1 MRIID
6 SACAAL
12 LLTAGCATARLD
24 ASSRNTLDGIKSAK
38 VIKLGYRDSA
48 VPFSFVGSDGKPGG
62 YSVDLCNAV
71 VEGLAQDPSLGELQ
85 IEWVKVTPETRVDA
99 LLDGTIDLECGSTTS
114 TYSRQ
119 ERVDF
124 SNFIFLDG
132 ATLMSRV
139 GAGIRSPEDLSG
151 KRVAV
156 IPGTTTERV
165 LKEAF
170 TTAGV
175 TSEIVSVN
183 IHREGLRAVSDGSAD
198 AYASD
203 RTILLTLAATSSEP
217 DRYVGGDRLLSFEPY
232 ALMLRRDAAFRLA
245 VNRQLSRIYHSGS
258 IIQIYGKWFGKF
270 GPPSAALRT
279 MYEIFASPE

>member
-1 MRIID
+1 MRIAD

-12 LLTAGCATARLD
+12 RRHALWGSGRQVE
-24 ASSRNTLDGIKSAK
+24 SNTLDEIRSAK

-48 VPFSFVGSDGKPGG
+48 PFSFMGSDGKPGG

-71 VEGLAQDPSLGELQ
+71 VEGLASTLSLEELR
-85 IEWVKVTPETRVDA
+85 IEWVKVSVGTRIDA
-99 LLDGTIDLECGSTTS
+99 LLDGAIDLECGSTTS

-139 GAGIRSPEDLSG
+139 ESGIRRVDDLAG

-156 IPGTTTERV
+156 IPGTTTERA
-165 LKEAF
+165 LKEALSK
-170 TTAGV
+170 AGV
-175 TSEIVSVN
+175 TPEIVSVKEA
-183 IHREGLRAVSDGSAD
+183 REGLRAVSDKSAE

-203 RTILLTLAATSSEP
+203 RTILQALAQGSSEP
-217 DRYVGGDRLLSFEPY
+217 DGYEIVDRLLSFEPY
-232 ALMLRRDAAFRLA
+232 ALMLRRDPAFRLA
-245 VNRQLSRIYHSGS
+245 VNRQLSRIYRSGS
-258 IIQIYGKWFGKF
+258 VLEIYGKWFGKL
-270 GPPSAALRT
+270 GPPSETLRT
-279 MYEIFASPE
+279 MYALYAAME

>member
-1 MRIID
+1 MRITN

-38 VIKLGYRDSA
+38 VIKLGYRDSS
-48 VPFSFVGSDGKPGG
+48 VPFSFVSSDGKPGG

-71 VEGLAQDPSLGELQ
+71 VEGLASDLSLDELH
-85 IEWVKVTPETRVDA
+85 IEWVKVTPETRIDA

-124 SNFIFLDG
+124 SNFTFLDG
-132 ATLMSRV
+132 ATFMSRV
-139 GAGIRSPEDLSG
+139 GAGIRSLDDLSG

-156 IPGTTTERV
+156 IPGTTTERS

-170 TTAGV
+170 TKAGV
-175 TSEIVSVN
+175 TPEIVSVKEN
-183 IHREGLRAVSDGSAD
+183 REGLRAVSDGSAD

-203 RTILLTLAATSSEP
+203 RTILLNLASTSSEP
-217 DRYVGGDRLLSFEPY
+217 DRYAVVDRLLSFETY
-232 ALMLRRDAAFRLA
+232 ALMLRHDPAFRLA
-245 VNRQLSRIYHSGS
+245 VNRQLSRIYRSGS

-270 GPPSAALRT
+270 GPPSQALRT
-279 MYEIFASPE
+279 MYELYAAPE